1 MLKSCDHLH
10 VTVQQEKTKDCS
22 HFSIDL

>member
-1 MLKSCDHLH
+1 MLKSCDHH
-10 VTVQQEKTKDCS
+10 VTEQQEKTKDCS

>member
-1 MLKSCDHLH
+1 MLKSCDHLC
-10 VTVQQEKTKDCS
+10 VTEQQEKTKDCG